1 MPTIMIC
8 GCGGSGKSEL
18 ASQLG
23 QRLNLE
29 YYDEHWNPL
38 DPELFAQSQRERVAA
53 PPTCGSSCQDS
64 GASQ

>member
-1 MPTIMIC
+1 MPTINDLRVR
-8 GCGGSGKSEL
+8 GSGKSEL

-29 YYDEHWNPL
+29 DYDEHWNPL